1 MRTEDPQSLEND
13 MKPVDDIS
21 SLVSRFLQEI
31 NRASIKR
38 ASMAIPM
45 TSILNAVSLEILRL

>member
-31 NRASIKR
+31 KR

-45 TSILNAVSLEILRL
+45 TSILNAVSLEISRL